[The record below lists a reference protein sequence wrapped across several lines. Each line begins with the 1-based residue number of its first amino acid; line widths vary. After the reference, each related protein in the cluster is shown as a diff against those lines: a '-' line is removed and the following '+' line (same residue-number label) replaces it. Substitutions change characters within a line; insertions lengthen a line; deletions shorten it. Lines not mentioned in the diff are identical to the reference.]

1 MENIDKVNE
10 SNDGYTWAKKQL
22 EPKIKR
28 CKEIEGQL
36 TSYESELKMWQY
48 LQKNP
53 EQAKNEFYK
62 KPEYI
67 EEQIEK
73 LKNKI
78 KPLKRE
84 LISLQGEIRQFQQ
97 HIDDRVSE
105 LVRENP
111 EVQKKIDEL
120 LAKKY
125 TETIKKK
132 KEGATKLTERK
143 ERITKIKDIIKEDPL
158 VERALEEIL
167 KAQSE
172 IKDLNKQ
179 LASITSKDKD
189 GKIIYKNGT
198 ETQAQDLNSKIEAA
212 EKKNTE
218 VKDAFIRSV
227 ATKGLTIEA
236 KDIDEL
242 VSGKIVKGKDGKI
255 LVDKT
260 LSNEEKL
267 IDKQVNKE
275 NKEISG
281 YENRLTKMGVK
292 LPEEKGKHGE
302 QENPDGGNLPA
313 PKKEKWYQ
321 KIKKVITRLFIKGKD
336 NELENEGIDDRNV
349 VPNGQPE
356 PAQEEGKENK
366 FIEQLQKTALFKE
379 AVSRREKELQSKEE
393 PGKDDREER

>member
-53 EQAKNEFYK
+53 EQAKNEFCK

-67 EEQIEK
+67 EGQIEK
-73 LKNKI
+73 LKNEI

-143 ERITKIKDIIKEDPL
+143 ERITKIKETIKKVPVLEDSL
-158 VERALEEIL
+158 RTILEI
-167 KAQSE
+167 QSE

-179 LASITSKDKD
+179 LDSITSKDKD
-189 GKIIYKNGT
+189 GKIIYT
-198 ETQAQDLNSKIEAA
+198 DDTTAQDLNSKIEAA
-212 EKKNTE
+212 EKNNTRE
-218 VKDAFIRSV
+218 KDKFITSAAA
-227 ATKGLTIEA
+227 ATGLTIEA

-242 VSGKIVKGKDGKI
+242 ISGKIVKGKDGKI

-275 NKEISG
+275 NKEISD

-336 NELENEGIDDRNV
+336 NELENEEIDDRNV

>member
-10 SNDGYTWAKKQL
+10 LNDGYTWAKKQL
-22 EPKIKR
+22 GPKIKR

-36 TSYESELKMWQY
+36 TSYVEELTMWKL
-48 LQKNP
+48 LQRNP
-53 EQAKNEFYK
+53 EQAQKEFNKRPEDINEGIK
-62 KPEYI
+62 G
-67 EEQIEK
+67 
-73 LKNKI
+73 LNDKI
-78 KPLKRE
+78 KPLERE
-84 LISLQGEIRQFQQ
+84 LKSLQGEIRQFQQ

-143 ERITKIKDIIKEDPL
+143 ERITKIKETIKKVP
-158 VERALEEIL
+158 ALEDSLRTILEI
-167 KAQSE
+167 QSE
-172 IKDLNKQ
+172 IKNLKQKLN
-179 LASITSKDKD
+179 SISSKDED
-189 GKIIYKNGT
+189 GRIIYTDDKK
-198 ETQAQDLNSKIEAA
+198 AQDLNRKIKAA
-212 EKKNTE
+212 EKNNTGE
-218 VKDAFIRSV
+218 KDKFIKSAV
-227 ATKGLTIEA
+227 AATGLTIEA

-242 VSGKIVKGKDGKI
+242 ISGKIAKDKDGKI

-275 NKEISG
+275 NKEISD

-366 FIEQLQKTALFKE
+366 FIEQLQKTTLFKE